1 LKTFQ
6 EDHMLIDA
14 TLREGEQLFGA
25 YFDNEARRGIIRS
38 LVAAQIEEI
47 EIGCAGQDHL
57 RELLPWAQDLV
68 KQSGAQTQIS
78 VWCRL
83 REDDLAR
90 AKDLGATRVNLG
102 APVSAAHLKDRLGL
116 SRRGLF
122 CTMERVLGRARMLG
136 FDAVSVGL
144 EDISRAEPDF
154 ALEAGRLA
162 ENLGASRIRLSD
174 TVGVMTPPEIM
185 ELVRMFRLGTR
196 VPIAVHCHNDFGMA
210 TANAVSALAA
220 GASFADAT
228 VLGIG
233 ERAGI
238 AALEEVAAHQAVRH
252 GAHYDLKILA
262 ELALLVAKTAKI
274 EIPRTKPVAGADI
287 FACETGLHVQALLRD
302 PSLFEPYAPERIGAS
317 RTIAGGG
324 KSGQAAVREKL
335 TGMGH
340 HVPDHDLD
348 ELVSAVHR
356 KSRSLARPLTD
367 RELAALAARPRFTG
381 RPKGGRAA

>member
-1 LKTFQ
+1 
-6 EDHMLIDA
+6 MLIDA

-25 YFDNEARRGIIRS
+25 YFDNETRRGIIRS

-47 EIGCAGQDHL
+47 EIGCAGQEHL
-57 RELLPWAQDLV
+57 RELLPWAQGLV
-68 KQSGAQTQIS
+68 EQSGSKTQIS

-90 AKDLGATRVNLG
+90 AKDLGAIRVNLG
-102 APVSAAHLKDRLGL
+102 APVSASHLKGRLGL

-122 CTMERVLGRARMLG
+122 CTLERVLGRARQQG

-154 ALEAGRLA
+154 ALEAARLA
-162 ENLGASRIRLSD
+162 ESLGATRIRLSD

-220 GASFADAT
+220 GARFADAS

-238 AALEEVAAHQAVRH
+238 AALEEVAAHQAVR
-252 GAHYDLKILA
+252 GNKAYDLEALKNLA
-262 ELALLVAKTAKI
+262 CQVAKAANI
-274 EIPRTKPVAGADI
+274 DIPRTKAVAGADI
-287 FACETGLHVQALLRD
+287 FACETGLHAQALLRD
-302 PSLFEPYAPERIGAS
+302 PSLFEPYAPERIGTS

-324 KSGQAAVREKL
+324 KSGRAAVREKL
-335 TGMGH
+335 SGMGH
-340 HVPDHDLD
+340 HVPDHGLD
-348 ELVSAVHR
+348 ELVSAVRR
-356 KSRSLARPLTD
+356 KSRSLSRPLTD
-367 RELAALAARPRFTG
+367 GELAALAARPKFPG
-381 RPKGGRAA
+381 RSKGGRAA